1 MQMDSIYDF
10 DIAEL
15 LTFDLSLSTRSQ
27 WSVTL
32 YHHTEGQLVLLIL
45 QKTGFD
51 RVTWPMLDYF
61 ISWCVQFALDA
72 RNSLVDARNHRLPS
86 IISNNGK
93 FQGRPFFFWLPSS
106 NSAFIHT
113 PHMFSRHRNKLNTF
127 RHTCWWESMSV
138 QRFRKKK
145 RISIP
150 TNSQIIGKAFAHTA
164 APIGVFCVWH
174 WPERSD
180 WM

>member
-93 FQGRPFFFWLPSS
+93 FQRRPFFFGCLLRIQHS
-106 NSAFIHT
+106 FIH
-113 PHMFSRHRNKLNTF
+113 R
-127 RHTCWWESMSV
+127 TCSADTAISLIHSATHVGGSLCLFNASE
-138 QRFRKKK
+138 KKK
-145 RISIP
+145 E
-150 TNSQIIGKAFAHTA
+150 SQFRRTHK
-164 APIGVFCVWH
+164 
-174 WPERSD
+174 
-180 WM
+180 